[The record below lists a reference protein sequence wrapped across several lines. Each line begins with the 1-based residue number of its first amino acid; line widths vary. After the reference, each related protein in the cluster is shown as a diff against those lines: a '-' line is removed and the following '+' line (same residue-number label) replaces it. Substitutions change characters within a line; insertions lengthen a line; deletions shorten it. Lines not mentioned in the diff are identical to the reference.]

1 MDPRKDRLDK
11 IIKMHELK
19 NEQEELQAKIIAKQV
34 TTVDKL
40 LVKKKFEDIKN
51 RKIDKKL
58 K

>member
-19 NEQEELQAKIIAKQV
+19 LEQEELQAKIIAKQV